1 MTLDEFRAT
10 RRECA
15 DIGGALNDEACDGVA
30 GYIYA
35 DMLWIERTR
44 DGVEYHETQPSGAPE
59 AMEFYHVDAD
69 HRRLILGPDSIAKL
83 RAIMAY
89 V

>member
-10 RRECA
+10 RRECV
-15 DIGGALNDEACDGVA
+15 DIGDALNDEGADGVA

-44 DGVEYHETQPSGAPE
+44 DGGYHLLIGNSSELGTDLGAFE
-59 AMEFYHVDAD
+59 ARLYEFGCSEGY
-69 HRRLILGPDSIAKL
+69 I
-83 RAIMAY
+83 
-89 V
+89 